1 MMWIRP
7 DELNSYIYRTF
18 HPKIT
23 KCIFFSSVH
32 GIFSWEITK
41 QSVNIRRLD
50 NIHSIQASER
60 NKKNPRSPKCLPLV
74 PRSLGAVPLPLAS
87 VGGSQAKLLWPLSSV
102 VGLRACETFACFLG
116 SPLQYSCLKNP
127 MDREAWQAMVHR
139 ITKVRHNLAHMHVR
153 VGVS

>member
-1 MMWIRP
+1 MHI
-7 DELNSYIYRTF
+7 LF
-18 HPKIT
+18 
-23 KCIFFSSVH
+23 KCTWNIFVRDH
-32 GIFSWEITK
+32 KTI
-41 QSVNIRRLD
+41 SVNIRRLD